1 MTLTIRKKRLSYST
15 QNTNIYY
22 DGFMRFFENALTII
36 SLIIIAI
43 IAIQQ
48 PNNVGFPTALF
59 TDMFYEKIILQIHVK
74 LSSCYDMRFISN

>member
-1 MTLTIRKKRLSYST
+1 MLLSYST
-15 QNTNIYY
+15 QKTNIYY